1 MPETCA
7 AIVIAAKHGEL
18 IKVRDYSGI
27 TDTVG
32 ALRCKF
38 EFRTNDW
45 DNATMTAVFCKG
57 NMATNPEIVDGAI
70 GVLLDS
76 IDECAVPAEVLTRDA
91 KYFSVG
97 VWGVT
102 AAGFR
107 IVSKW
112 LVFRIEDGCYV
123 DATEPIEPTPTVYEQ
138 IMSALSL
145 KAPINHEHN
154 DIYYTK
160 PEFDELINNVKPNI
174 DPKFIEA
181 IELNTEARHKHKGNL
196 DILDKF
202 SEDENGTLLYDGS
215 GIKGIGLTDEQ
226 VEDLNAN
233 TEARHTHENKYLL
246 DSLTT
251 DVSSGRLMYGSNILA
266 KTTDLP
272 SAMIDTEISNAL
284 NGGVVL
290 GKKYLGASKLKYYTE
305 KIIRDYIDPKISTI
319 PKFAIEVVETLP
331 TENISNTTVYLLNNT
346 GTGHNLYTE
355 FIYVNGSWEC
365 LGSQQIDLSN
375 YRTKDESVPASEV
388 SYTHPGLADKSGTAQ
403 GALDEAVNYVISM
416 EGVFVKRDNISTE
429 IEAALET
436 AKESGEFDGN
446 DGLSAYQIWLKAGNT
461 GTEEDFLASLK
472 GEDGI
477 IGKDGYTPQKGIDYF
492 DGEKGDPFT
501 YEDFTPEQLEAL
513 KGADGKTPVK
523 GTDYFTEADK
533 SELVNSVLAALP
545 KAEEDEF

>member
-27 TDTVG
+27 TDTIG

-160 PEFDELINNVKPNI
+160 KEFDELINNVKPNVS
-174 DPKFIEA
+174 PEFIEA
-181 IELNTEARHKHKGNL
+181 VELNTEARHKHKNNL

-202 SEDENGTLLYDGS
+202 SEDENGMLLYDGS
-215 GIKGIGLTDEQ
+215 GIEGVGLTDEQ
-226 VEDLNAN
+226 TMDLAAN
-233 TEARHTHENKYLL
+233 TEARHIHNNKDVL
-246 DSLTT
+246 DQF
-251 DVSSGRLMYGSNILA
+251 GWNYA
-266 KTTDLP
+266 KTRPTFGGSTQSHVLATLDDVTSRVNYLKLDL
-272 SAMIDTEISNAL
+272 EGQISL
-284 NGGVVL
+284 
-290 GKKYLGASKLKYYTE
+290 
-305 KIIRDYIDPKISTI
+305 I
-319 PKFAIEVVETLP
+319 PKFSISVVDALPETD
-331 TENISNTTVYLLNNT
+331 ISNTTVYLLKDT
-346 GTGHNLYTE
+346 ETDGNLYTE
-355 FIYVNGSWEC
+355 YIYVNDTWEC

-388 SYTHPGLADKSGTAQ
+388 NYTHPELMDKSGTVQ
-403 GALDEAVNYVISM
+403 GALDEAVGFVMGTVAPSVHTHSNQDALDNIDNI
-416 EGVFVKRDNISTE
+416 FVKKDDISTE
-429 IEAALET
+429 IETIVSEILSEPKDEDVMDAIAEMGLVEPVAL
-436 AKESGEFDGN
+436 SDGSILTSN
-446 DGLSAYQIWLKAGNT
+446 NNEIYCL
-461 GTEEDFLASLK
+461 
-472 GEDGI
+472 
-477 IGKDGYTPQKGIDYF
+477 
-492 DGEKGDPFT
+492 
-501 YEDFTPEQLEAL
+501 
-513 KGADGKTPVK
+513 
-523 GTDYFTEADK
+523 
-533 SELVNSVLAALP
+533 
-545 KAEEDEF
+545 